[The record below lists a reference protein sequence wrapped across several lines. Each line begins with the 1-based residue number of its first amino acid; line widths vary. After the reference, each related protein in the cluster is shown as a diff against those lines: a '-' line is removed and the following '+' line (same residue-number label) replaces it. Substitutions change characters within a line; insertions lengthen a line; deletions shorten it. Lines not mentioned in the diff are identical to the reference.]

1 MVFSAIR
8 SGKSVRAAAS
18 AITPSGMPMLIR
30 GLFLA
35 IVVVLTIMAV
45 AMVAFLR
52 VGL

>member
-1 MVFSAIR
+1 
-8 SGKSVRAAAS
+8 
-18 AITPSGMPMLIR
+18 MPMLIR

-45 AMVAFLR
+45 AMMAFLR